1 MEKTVFLF
9 KRKDG
14 WDRAEFAR
22 HYIGNHAPLGK
33 KLTRTL
39 QGYAVNLVTSDSW
52 IDSVTEHYV
61 ETAMHLVTTT
71 ISYATPEDFQQV
83 LEDDRSFLHDDKP
96 LYVVVSEVERVGG
109 KPLDS
114 PLGEKTPE
122 AKAIWLYSDADAV
135 PPPPPGARRVLD
147 SMVGYRLEHN
157 GTEYERRPSDI
168 AVIRSAWARDLSQ
181 LGDTSDALVVDEYRM
196 IPTPQWPAEVVG

>member
-9 KRKDG
+9 QRNLNRDP
-14 WDRAEFAR
+14 DDFAR

-39 QGYAVNLVTSDSW
+39 LGYAVNIIKSDAP

-61 ETAMHLVTTT
+61 DQALDLVTPE

-96 LYVVVSEVERVGG
+96 LYVVVSETERVAGE
-109 KPLDS
+109 PLDS

-122 AKAIWLYSDADAV
+122 AKAIWFFANADDV
-135 PPPPPGARRVLD
+135 PAPPAGARRVVD
-147 SMVGYRLEHN
+147 STVGYRLQHT
-157 GTEYERRPSDI
+157 GGGWERLPPDI
-168 AVIRSAWARDLSQ
+168 AVIRSAWASDVSR
-181 LGDTSDALVVDEYRM
+181 LGDTSNALVVDEYRM
-196 IPTPQWPAEVVG
+196 IPVPQWPVEAA